1 MKQLGNLALVCARR
15 PELLLMLNGGV
26 VTVCV
31 GAGPERRALTARWSD
46 DAEIEKIIAMLNF
59 GEYAAKCAADPETEA
74 AA

>member
-1 MKQLGNLALVCARR
+1 
-15 PELLLMLNGGV
+15 MLNGGV

-31 GAGPERRALTARWSD
+31 GAGPDRRALTARWSD